1 MSDNMTV
8 GSQAKLKSVFIGR
21 QWFLTIIQQIEAL
34 KVLFLEHILFGVKQI
49 TNWYI

>member
-21 QWFLTIIQQIEAL
+21 QWFET
-34 KVLFLEHILFGVKQI
+34 
-49 TNWYI
+49 